1 MPLNCMKIKIQLCS
15 QFLGLVSIAARV
27 LQNARQYE
35 QQNNMKGN
43 SVNNPTQLL
52 VFVATRLYRGSSSLR
67 LVMIAA
73 RRVLQNARQYEHNIK
88 GNTVS

>member
-35 QQNNMKGN
+35 QQHNM
-43 SVNNPTQLL
+43 
-52 VFVATRLYRGSSSLR
+52 
-67 LVMIAA
+67 
-73 RRVLQNARQYEHNIK
+73 K